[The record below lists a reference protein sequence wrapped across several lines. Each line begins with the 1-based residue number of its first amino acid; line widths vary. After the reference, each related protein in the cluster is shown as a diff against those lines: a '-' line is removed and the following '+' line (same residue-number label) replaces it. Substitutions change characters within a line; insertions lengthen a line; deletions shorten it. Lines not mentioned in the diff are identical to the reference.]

1 MLVLM
6 FVFMFMFMVA
16 TIARLLHC
24 VTSMS
29 SVLTMVMVLS
39 FMSSVPT
46 MVMVLTIA
54 GLLHCV
60 SIMSSVPTM
69 VFMMFVFVFVT
80 RLYRKLMKNV
90 NYNMAKI

>member
-1 MLVLM
+1 MVVSMLVL
-6 FVFMFMFMVA
+6 MFMFMVA

-39 FMSSVPT
+39 FMPSVPT

-54 GLLHCV
+54 SLLHCV

-69 VFMMFVFVFVT
+69 VFMMFVFVFMMVIT
-80 RLYRKLMKNV
+80 RLYRK
-90 NYNMAKI
+90 